1 MRLIRHGAT
10 RSLSTRCELREQSD
24 GSSEGAVLTRS
35 GEVID
40 EADEHA
46 ATIYADIDV
55 DLLAT
60 TRRNLPVTVQR
71 RFEVYPDVSK
81 Q

>member
-1 MRLIRHGAT
+1 
-10 RSLSTRCELREQSD
+10 
-24 GSSEGAVLTRS
+24 VLTRS